1 MSEFLLAAAL
11 AFWLGILTSISP
23 CPLASNI
30 AAVSFIGKD
39 LSSNWKA
46 LLSGTGY
53 AFGRTLTY
61 VGLSVVLIGGLLAVP
76 EVSNWLQKYMN
87 LLLGPVLILVG
98 MFLLELLSISL
109 PSVERGV
116 NFAQKT
122 KRYGIL
128 GAVALG
134 AVFAL
139 SFCPVSAALF
149 FGSLIPLAVNHQSVL
164 VLPVLYGIGT
174 ALPVIAFGV
183 IIALGV
189 KNLGV
194 AFKRVTQVEV
204 WFRRITGVV
213 FILVGVWY
221 SATYIFGL

>member
-1 MSEFLLAAAL
+1 MSEFLLAAAA

-109 PSVERGV
+109 PSMERGV

-149 FGSLIPLAVNHQSVL
+149 FGSLIPLAVNHQSSL

-174 ALPVIAFGV
+174 ALPVIGFGV
-183 IIALGV
+183 VIALGV

-204 WFRRITGVV
+204 WVRRITGVV

-221 SATYIFGL
+221 SVTYVFGL